1 MIQGTTTGGITD
13 KNMDTLVF
21 HKANKSFLCL
31 KFANTQKEIVRVQ
44 FKSFECHAYVNFGE
58 Y

>member
-44 FKSFECHAYVNFGE
+44 FKSF
-58 Y
+58 